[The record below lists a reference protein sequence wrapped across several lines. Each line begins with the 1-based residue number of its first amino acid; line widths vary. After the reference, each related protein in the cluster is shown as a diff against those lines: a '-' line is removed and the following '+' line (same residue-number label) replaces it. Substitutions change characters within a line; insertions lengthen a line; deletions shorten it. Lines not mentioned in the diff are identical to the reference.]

1 MAVCRTGNLR
11 FYAVSP
17 IPSRVSP
24 AWVPEPRRA
33 SARSTGQVCGPPR
46 RPESLGTRGPRET
59 TTPLGTIGTREG
71 PPASRMDRRNGKET
85 IAMTI
90 SIDEFARVDLR
101 TARVLEADR
110 VERTDKLLRLRIDV
124 GGEERQ
130 IVAGI
135 GAHYEPGT
143 LVGRTIVIV
152 ANLEPA
158 TIRGVE
164 SNGMLLA
171 ALHEGRLAVLTTDGG
186 DFPPGAQVR

>member
-1 MAVCRTGNLR
+1 
-11 FYAVSP
+11 
-17 IPSRVSP
+17 
-24 AWVPEPRRA
+24 
-33 SARSTGQVCGPPR
+33 
-46 RPESLGTRGPRET
+46 
-59 TTPLGTIGTREG
+59 
-71 PPASRMDRRNGKET
+71 MDRRNGKET